1 MIEDNKI
8 KTVEHFKDK
17 LRNIIEEQ
25 EQSLSVLISTERIL
39 TFQVADI
46 LDLSQ
51 LKNGVFRKNRQNFSI
66 IKCI

>member
-66 IKCI
+66 IKCN